1 MPAAAPDATSAPM
14 FSRGYRAWLLFML
27 VLISAL
33 NLADRQG
40 LAASSQALKVDLKFS
55 DSLMGL
61 LQGFPFAVFYTL
73 MGLPLARLAEH
84 RSRTRIIAACVGL
97 FGVMA
102 TLCSTAQGFGRL
114 LLCRIGVGIGDGGF
128 GPPVA
133 SLVGDHYPMSRRA
146 SAMAV
151 IWLGAPLG
159 VVIGSVM
166 GGWLAQHY
174 GWRSTFIVI
183 GLTGVLVSVLVL
195 FTLREPP
202 RGAFDAGQSSQ
213 GPPPSVLSAA
223 RFLFAKPAMRQ
234 TMIAGAL
241 AGMSMN
247 GIGQFLNP
255 FLARNFLLGPAEV
268 GRLLGLIAGVSMA
281 SGLLLG
287 GFGVDWAGRFDRRWA
302 VWGPALGLLLAAPLF
317 ILGLTRGSLTSTVII
332 LILAHVS
339 MFVFYSPTL
348 AIAQNMVGANMRA
361 SSAFVMSGL
370 VLGLAGIGLG
380 PTLVGYLSDR
390 FASHALAGYLDS
402 CPGGRAAHGA
412 LPALADACRNASATG
427 IRQALMVMALLCVW
441 SALHYVL
448 ASRRLRQDLDTHYS
462 GG

>member
-1 MPAAAPDATSAPM
+1 MTPAAPDESSPPL

-40 LAASSQALKVDLKFS
+40 LAASSQALKIDLKFS
-55 DSLMGL
+55 DSQMGL
-61 LQGFPFAVFYTL
+61 LQGLPFAIFYTL

-84 RSRTRIIAACVGL
+84 RSRTRLIAACVGL

-102 TLCSTAQGFGRL
+102 TLCSTAHSFGRL
-114 LLCRIGVGIGDGGF
+114 VLFRIGVGIGDGGF
-128 GPPVA
+128 APPVG
-133 SLVGDHYPMSRRA
+133 SLIGDHYPMSRRA
-146 SAMAV
+146 SAMAI

-159 VVIGSVM
+159 VVAGSVV
-166 GGWLAQHY
+166 GGYLAQNY
-174 GWRSTFIVI
+174 GWRTTFTCI
-183 GLTGVLVSVLVL
+183 GLAGVAASLLVL
-195 FTLREPP
+195 LTLREPV
-202 RGAFDAGQSSQ
+202 RGAFDPGQATR
-213 GPPPSVLSAA
+213 GPPPSAFAVA

-241 AGMSMN
+241 AGISMN
-247 GIGQFLNP
+247 AIGQFLNP

-287 GFGVDWAGRFDRRWA
+287 GFGVDWASRFDRRWS
-302 VWGPALGLLLAAPLF
+302 VWAPALGLVLATPLF
-317 ILGLTRGSLTSTVII
+317 ILGFTRGSLATTVII
-332 LILAHVS
+332 LICAHVS
-339 MFVFYSPTL
+339 MFVYYSPTL

-370 VLGLAGIGLG
+370 VLGLVGIGLG
-380 PTLVGYLSDR
+380 PTIVGRISDL
-390 FASHALAGYLDS
+390 FASPAVAPFLAS
-402 CPGGRAAHGA
+402 CPGGIAPHGSTQ
-412 LPALADACRNASATG
+412 ALADSCRMASATG
-427 IRQALMVMALLCVW
+427 IRQALIVMALLCVW

-448 ASRRLRQDLDTHYS
+448 ASRNLRQDLDTHYS
-462 GG
+462 AG